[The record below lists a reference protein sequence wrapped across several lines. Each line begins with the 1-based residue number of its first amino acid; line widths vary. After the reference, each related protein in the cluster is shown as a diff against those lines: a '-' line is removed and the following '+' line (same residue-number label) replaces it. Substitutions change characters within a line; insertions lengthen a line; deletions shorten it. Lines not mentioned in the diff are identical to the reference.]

1 MSGFATDF
9 TFFSFF
15 TSSQGTS
22 VQTLSSYQWKC
33 CFRESLIFHS
43 LLNTLSCQN
52 DPIEA
57 MAHFQK
63 PLKCAVIGHACV
75 FRYVCL
81 LAVLEQRGSSALVC
95 STPCMLASCAHWWSP
110 GVLLWGSCYYNIHDF
125 LPLPHSVVPGGATA
139 PAWMLLNSAVWDTA
153 TFLSC
158 KSLESPTSSPKQV
171 QSMTCSHT
179 DDALLQA
186 QR

>member
-15 TSSQGTS
+15 TSNRGAS

-57 MAHFQK
+57 TARFQK
-63 PLKCAVIGHACV
+63 PLKRAVIGHACV
-75 FRYVCL
+75 FRYT
-81 LAVLEQRGSSALVC
+81 SSALVC
-95 STPCMLASCAHWWSP
+95 STPCMLASCAHWCSP
-110 GVLLWGSCYYNIHDF
+110 GVLLWGWCYYNIHDF

-139 PAWMLLNSAVWDTA
+139 PAWMISNSAVWD
-153 TFLSC
+153 
-158 KSLESPTSSPKQV
+158 
-171 QSMTCSHT
+171 SHIP
-179 DDALLQA
+179 
-186 QR
+186 